1 MNPVRGYC
9 QTCAQLVD
17 THPRF
22 RRPVAT
28 IHPNPDG
35 TRCQGSWRPFRAL
48 HAISKPRRGIVH
60 HVLETV
66 GMAVMVAASEWA
78 PRYPGL
84 PPSRSYPAPKALG
97 SPPRSIP

>member
-1 MNPVRGYC
+1 MNPPRGYC

-17 THPRF
+17 THPNF

-28 IHPNPDG
+28 IHSNRDG
-35 TRCQGSWRPFRAL
+35 DRCQGSWKPFRAL
-48 HAISKPRRGIVH
+48 HATAKPRHGIVH
-60 HVLETV
+60 RALQTV

-84 PPSRSYPAPKALG
+84 PPSRSYPAPKALE
-97 SPPRSIP
+97 SPRSIP